1 MARFDSWLCNCFIYC
16 WKCNLVQF
24 DLHTFLVQQ
33 GNAVRLFG
41 IYYSVDHYRRPI
53 RKYLLTVQIQ
63 MWGDWRQTCSKSW
76 SSFSQSESST
86 SFLFLLSS
94 PSSCTSFFVSSFYCQ
109 LWLTGIQSF
118 STTICATS
126 VEHSGNNPCLLSSV
140 GCQFKASLTS
150 SWKFEGATSIPSVL
164 LSLGLN
170 GRPMRNF
177 FKLFFPARSWPIS
190 NTRPR

>member
-1 MARFDSWLCNCFIYC
+1 MQSRAVWPSYVPIL
-16 WKCNLVQF
+16 
-24 DLHTFLVQQ
+24 QQ

-41 IYYSVDHYRRPI
+41 IYYSVDHHRWPI